1 MDASRVPTMM
11 FAGFLG
17 MASGGWLPGVLFDHF
32 SSYMPAFGTGMVFN
46 LMNLSVLLFLVLRR
60 HGSAPRLAA
69 A

>member
-1 MDASRVPTMM
+1 
-11 FAGFLG
+11 
-17 MASGGWLPGVLFDHF
+17 
-32 SSYMPAFGTGMVFN
+32 MPAFGTGMVFN